1 MEKIVILGST
11 GSIGCNALEVI
22 KLHKEKYKV
31 FALTA
36 NKNVDLLTQ
45 QCVDFEPEFAIAL
58 NSDANQQL
66 KKNLLVLNIKTV
78 VLDDEKSLDWLAAH
92 KDTATVISAIVG
104 AAGLKPTMAAANSG
118 KKILLANKETL
129 VMAGELFVKA
139 VKKSNAILIPIDSE
153 HNAILQV
160 LPQSKKMNHKSNGI
174 RKILLTASGGP
185 FRTSSKE
192 ELRHVTPRE
201 ALRHP
206 NWIMGK
212 KITIDSATMM
222 NKGLEVIEACWL
234 FDIPACD
241 IEVII
246 HPQSIIHSLV
256 EYIDGSTL
264 AQLGN
269 PDMRTPIAYALSH
282 PERIESGVSGLDL
295 IKTKRLD
302 FEAPDLDKF
311 PCLGLA
317 YKALLMGQSAPTI
330 LNAANEVAVDAF
342 LTESITFNQIAE
354 LIEFCMSTIKSQP
367 LDSIETVLEVDSQT
381 RHLAVSWID
390 SHHITS

>member
-45 QCVDFEPEFAIAL
+45 QCVDFEPEFVIAL
-58 NSDANQQL
+58 NQDANQQL
-66 KKNLLVLNIKTV
+66 KKNLLALNIKTV
-78 VLDDEKSLDWLAAH
+78 VLDDEKSLDWLASH

-104 AAGLKPTMAAANSG
+104 AAGLMPTMAAANSG

-160 LPQSKKMNHKSNGI
+160 LPQSKKMNYKSNGI

-185 FRTSSKE
+185 FRTFSKE
-192 ELRHVTPRE
+192 ELKHVTPKE
-201 ALRHP
+201 ALKHP
-206 NWIMGK
+206 NWLMGK

-222 NKGLEVIEACWL
+222 NKGLEIIEACWL

-241 IEVII
+241 IEVVI

-264 AQLGN
+264 AQMGN

-342 LTESITFNQIAE
+342 LVESITFNQIAE
-354 LIEFCMSTIKSQP
+354 LIEFCMSTMKPQL
-367 LDSIETVLEVDSQT
+367 LDSIETVLEVDSKT
-381 RHLAVSWID
+381 RQLALSWIN
-390 SHHITS
+390 SHNITS

>member
-45 QCVDFEPEFAIAL
+45 QCVDFEPEFVIAL
-58 NSDANQQL
+58 NQDANQQL
-66 KKNLLVLNIKTV
+66 KKNLLALNIKTI
-78 VLDDEKSLDWLAAH
+78 VLDDEKSLDWLASH

-104 AAGLKPTMAAANSG
+104 AAGLMPTMAAANSG

-160 LPQSKKMNHKSNGI
+160 LPQSKKMNYKSNSI

-185 FRTSSKE
+185 FRTFSKE
-192 ELRHVTPRE
+192 ELKHVTPKE
-201 ALRHP
+201 ALKHP
-206 NWIMGK
+206 NWLMGK

-222 NKGLEVIEACWL
+222 NKGLEIIEACWL

-241 IEVII
+241 IEVVI

-264 AQLGN
+264 AQMGN

-282 PERIESGVSGLDL
+282 PERIESGVLGLDL

-330 LNAANEVAVDAF
+330 LNAANEVAVNAF
-342 LTESITFNQIAE
+342 LVESITFNQIAE
-354 LIEFCMSTIKSQP
+354 LIEFCMSTMKPQP
-367 LDSIETVLEVDSQT
+367 LDSIETVLEVDSKT
-381 RHLAVSWID
+381 RQLALSWIN
-390 SHHITS
+390 SHNITS

>member
-1 MEKIVILGST
+1 MENIVILGST
-11 GSIGCNALEVI
+11 GSIGRNALQVI
-22 KLHKEKYKV
+22 KLHQDKYKV

-36 NKNVDLLTQ
+36 NRNADLLTE
-45 QCVDFEPEFAIAL
+45 QCSEFEPQFAFAL
-58 NSDANQQL
+58 NQEANQQL
-66 KKNLLVLNIKTV
+66 KKNLIGLNLKTI
-78 VLDDEKSLDWLAAH
+78 VLDDDKSLDWLSSH
-92 KDTATVISAIVG
+92 KETDTVISAIVG

-139 VKKSNAILIPIDSE
+139 VKHSNATLIPIDSE

-160 LPQSKKMNHKSNGI
+160 LPQSKKLNYKSNGI

-185 FRTSSKE
+185 FRTATKE
-192 ELRHVTPRE
+192 ELKHVTPKE

-234 FDIPACD
+234 FDIPASD
-241 IEVII
+241 IEVVI

-256 EYIDGSTL
+256 EYVDGSTL

-282 PERIESGVSGLDL
+282 PERIESGVLGLDL

-311 PCLGLA
+311 PCIGLA
-317 YKALLMGQSAPTI
+317 YKALQIGKNAPTI

-342 LTESITFNQIAE
+342 LNESITFNQIAE
-354 LIEFCMSTIKSQP
+354 LIEFCMDTIESQP
-367 LDSIETVLEVDSQT
+367 LDSIETVLEVDSKT
-381 RHLAVSWID
+381 RHLALSWID
-390 SHHITS
+390 RHHLTT

>member
-45 QCVDFEPEFAIAL
+45 QCMDFEPEFVIAL
-58 NSDANQQL
+58 NQDANQQL
-66 KKNLLVLNIKTV
+66 KKNLLASNIKTI
-78 VLDDEKSLDWLAAH
+78 VLDDEKSLDWLASH

-104 AAGLKPTMAAANSG
+104 AAGLMPTMAAANSG

-160 LPQSKKMNHKSNGI
+160 LPQSKKMNYKSNSI

-185 FRTSSKE
+185 FRTFSKE
-192 ELRHVTPRE
+192 ELKHVTPKE
-201 ALRHP
+201 ALKHP
-206 NWIMGK
+206 NWLMGK

-222 NKGLEVIEACWL
+222 NKGLEIIEACWL

-241 IEVII
+241 IEVVI

-264 AQLGN
+264 AQMGN

-342 LTESITFNQIAE
+342 LVESITFNQIAE
-354 LIEFCMSTIKSQP
+354 LIEFCMSTMKPQL
-367 LDSIETVLEVDSQT
+367 LDSIETVLEVDSKARQ
-381 RHLAVSWID
+381 LALSWIN
-390 SHHITS
+390 SHNITS

>member
-45 QCVDFEPEFAIAL
+45 QCVDFEPEFVIAL
-58 NSDANQQL
+58 NQDANQQL
-66 KKNLLVLNIKTV
+66 KKNLLALNIKTI
-78 VLDDEKSLDWLAAH
+78 VLDDEKSLDWLASH

-104 AAGLKPTMAAANSG
+104 AAGLMPTMAAANSG

-160 LPQSKKMNHKSNGI
+160 LPKSKKMNYKSNGI

-185 FRTSSKE
+185 FRTFSKE
-192 ELRHVTPRE
+192 ELKHVTPKE
-201 ALRHP
+201 ALKHP
-206 NWIMGK
+206 NWLMGK

-222 NKGLEVIEACWL
+222 NKGLEIIEACWL

-241 IEVII
+241 IEVVI

-264 AQLGN
+264 AQMGN

-342 LTESITFNQIAE
+342 LVESITFNQIAE
-354 LIEFCMSTIKSQP
+354 LIEFCMSTMKLQP
-367 LDSIETVLEVDSQT
+367 LDSIETVLEVDIKT
-381 RHLAVSWID
+381 RQLALSWIN
-390 SHHITS
+390 SHNITS

>member
-1 MEKIVILGST
+1 VEKIVILGST

-45 QCVDFEPEFAIAL
+45 QCVDFEPEFVIAL
-58 NSDANQQL
+58 NQDANQQL
-66 KKNLLVLNIKTV
+66 KKNLLASNIKTI
-78 VLDDEKSLDWLAAH
+78 VLDDEKSLDWLASH

-104 AAGLKPTMAAANSG
+104 AAGLMPTMAAANSG

-160 LPQSKKMNHKSNGI
+160 LPQSKKMNYKSNGI

-185 FRTSSKE
+185 FRTFSKE
-192 ELRHVTPRE
+192 ELKHVTPKE
-201 ALRHP
+201 ALKHP
-206 NWIMGK
+206 NWLMGK

-222 NKGLEVIEACWL
+222 NKGLEIIEACWL

-241 IEVII
+241 IEVVI

-264 AQLGN
+264 AQMGN

-342 LTESITFNQIAE
+342 LVESITFNQIAE
-354 LIEFCMSTIKSQP
+354 LIEFCMSTMKPQL
-367 LDSIETVLEVDSQT
+367 LDSIETVLEVDSKARQ
-381 RHLAVSWID
+381 LALSWIN
-390 SHHITS
+390 SHNITS

>member
-1 MEKIVILGST
+1 MENIVILGST
-11 GSIGCNALEVI
+11 GSIGCNALQVI

-45 QCVDFEPEFAIAL
+45 QCLEFEPHYAIAL
-58 NSDANQQL
+58 NQDANQQL
-66 KKNLLVLNIKTV
+66 KQNLLSLNSKTI
-78 VLDDEKSLDWLAAH
+78 VLDSSESLDRLASHA
-92 KDTATVISAIVG
+92 DTSTVISAIVG
-104 AAGLKPTMAAANSG
+104 AAGLKPTMAAANNG

-139 VKKSNAILIPIDSE
+139 VNHSKATLIPIDSE

-160 LPQSKKMNHKSNGI
+160 LPQNKKLNNRSSGI

-185 FRTSSKE
+185 FRTFSQE
-192 ELRHVTPRE
+192 ELRNVTPKE

-222 NKGLEVIEACWL
+222 NKGLEIIEAFWL
-234 FDIPACD
+234 FDIPAAD

-282 PERIESGVSGLDL
+282 PDRIESGVLGLDL
-295 IKTKRLD
+295 IKTKKLD
-302 FEAPDLDKF
+302 FEAPDLNKF

-317 YKALLMGQSAPTI
+317 YKALEMGHNAPTI

-342 LTESITFNQIAE
+342 LNESIAFNQIAE
-354 LIEFCMSTIKSQP
+354 LIEFSMHTIESQP
-367 LDSIETVLEVDSQT
+367 IDSIDTVLDVDKRT
-381 RHLAVSWID
+381 RELALSWIE
-390 SHHITS
+390 SHKIS

>member
-45 QCVDFEPEFAIAL
+45 QCVDFEPEFVIAL
-58 NSDANQQL
+58 NQDANQQL
-66 KKNLLVLNIKTV
+66 KKNLLASNIKTI
-78 VLDDEKSLDWLAAH
+78 VLDDEKSLDWLASH

-104 AAGLKPTMAAANSG
+104 AAGLMPTMAAANSG

-160 LPQSKKMNHKSNGI
+160 LPQSKKMNYKSNGI

-185 FRTSSKE
+185 FRTFSKE
-192 ELRHVTPRE
+192 ELKHVTPKE
-201 ALRHP
+201 ALKHP
-206 NWIMGK
+206 NWLMGK

-222 NKGLEVIEACWL
+222 NKGLEIIEACWL

-241 IEVII
+241 IEVVI

-264 AQLGN
+264 AQMGN

-342 LTESITFNQIAE
+342 LVESITFNQIAE
-354 LIEFCMSTIKSQP
+354 LIEFCMSTMKPQL
-367 LDSIETVLEVDSQT
+367 LDSIETVLEVDSKARQ
-381 RHLAVSWID
+381 LALSWIN
-390 SHHITS
+390 SHNITS

>member
-1 MEKIVILGST
+1 MENIVILGST
-11 GSIGCNALEVI
+11 GSIGCNALQVI
-22 KLHKEKYKV
+22 KLHQAKYKV

-36 NKNVDLLTQ
+36 NRNVDLLTE
-45 QCVDFEPEFAIAL
+45 QCIKFEPQFAFAL
-58 NSDANQQL
+58 NQNANQQL
-66 KKNLLVLNIKTV
+66 KKNLLALNLKTIG
-78 VLDDEKSLDWLAAH
+78 LDDDKSLDWLSSHDEAN
-92 KDTATVISAIVG
+92 TVISAIVG

-139 VKKSNAILIPIDSE
+139 VKQSNATLIPIDSE

-160 LPQSKKMNHKSNGI
+160 LPQSKKLNYKSNGI

-185 FRTSSKE
+185 FRTSTKE
-192 ELRHVTPRE
+192 ELKHVTPKE

-234 FDIPACD
+234 FDIPASD
-241 IEVII
+241 IEVVI

-256 EYIDGSTL
+256 EYVDGSTL

-282 PERIESGVSGLDL
+282 PERIESGVLGLDL

-317 YKALLMGQSAPTI
+317 YKALQMGKNAPTI

-342 LTESITFNQIAE
+342 LKESITFNQIAE
-354 LIEFCMSTIKSQP
+354 LIEFCMNTIESQT
-367 LDSIETVLEVDSQT
+367 LDSIEIVLEVDSKT
-381 RHLAVSWID
+381 RQLAVSWID
-390 SHHITS
+390 RHHLTT

>member
-1 MEKIVILGST
+1 MENIVILGST
-11 GSIGCNALEVI
+11 GSIGCNALQVI

-45 QCVDFEPEFAIAL
+45 QCLEFEPHYVVAL
-58 NSDANQQL
+58 NQDANQQL
-66 KKNLLVLNIKTV
+66 KQNLLVSNSKTI
-78 VLDDEKSLDWLAAH
+78 VLEGDESIDWLASH
-92 KDTATVISAIVG
+92 ESTSTVISAVVG

-139 VKKSNAILIPIDSE
+139 VNHSKATLIPIDSE

-160 LPQSKKMNHKSNGI
+160 LPQNKKLNYKSNGI
-174 RKILLTASGGP
+174 RKVLLTASGGP
-185 FRTSSKE
+185 FRTFSE
-192 ELRHVTPRE
+192 EQLLHVTPKE

-206 NWIMGK
+206 NWVMGR

-222 NKGLEVIEACWL
+222 NKGLEIIEAFWL
-234 FDIPACD
+234 FDIPASD

-282 PERIESGVSGLDL
+282 PERIESGVLGLDL
-295 IKTKRLD
+295 IKTKKLD
-302 FEAPDLDKF
+302 FEAPNLNRF

-317 YKALLMGQSAPTI
+317 YKALDMGQNAPTI

-342 LTESITFNQIAE
+342 LNESITFNQIAE
-354 LIEFCMSTIKSQP
+354 LIEFCMDTIESQS
-367 LDSIETVLEVDSQT
+367 LDSIDTVLDIDKKT
-381 RHLAVSWID
+381 RYLALKWID
-390 SHHITS
+390 SHKLS

>member
-1 MEKIVILGST
+1 VEKIVILGST

-45 QCVDFEPEFAIAL
+45 QCVDFEPEFVIAL
-58 NSDANQQL
+58 NQDANQQL
-66 KKNLLVLNIKTV
+66 KKNLLASNIKTI
-78 VLDDEKSLDWLAAH
+78 VLDDEKSLDWLASH

-104 AAGLKPTMAAANSG
+104 AAGLIPTMAAANSG

-160 LPQSKKMNHKSNGI
+160 LPQSKKMNYKSNSI

-185 FRTSSKE
+185 FRTFSKE
-192 ELRHVTPRE
+192 ELKHVTPKE
-201 ALRHP
+201 ALKHP
-206 NWIMGK
+206 NWLMGK

-222 NKGLEVIEACWL
+222 NKGLEIIEACWL

-241 IEVII
+241 IEVVI

-264 AQLGN
+264 AQMGN

-342 LTESITFNQIAE
+342 LVESITFNQIAE
-354 LIEFCMSTIKSQP
+354 LIEFCMSTMKPQL
-367 LDSIETVLEVDSQT
+367 LDSIETVLEVDSKARQ
-381 RHLAVSWID
+381 LALSWIN
-390 SHHITS
+390 SHNITS

>member
-11 GSIGCNALEVI
+11 GSIGCNVLEVI

-45 QCVDFEPEFAIAL
+45 QCVDFEPEFVIAL
-58 NSDANQQL
+58 NQDANQQL
-66 KKNLLVLNIKTV
+66 KKNLLALNIKTV
-78 VLDDEKSLDWLAAH
+78 VLDDEKSLDWLASH

-104 AAGLKPTMAAANSG
+104 AAGLMPTMAAANSG

-160 LPQSKKMNHKSNGI
+160 LPQSKKMNHRSNGI

-185 FRTSSKE
+185 FRTFSKE
-192 ELRHVTPRE
+192 ELKHVTPKE
-201 ALRHP
+201 ALKHP
-206 NWIMGK
+206 NWLMGK

-222 NKGLEVIEACWL
+222 NKGLEIIEACWL

-241 IEVII
+241 IEVVI

-264 AQLGN
+264 AQMGN

-342 LTESITFNQIAE
+342 LVESITFNQIAE
-354 LIEFCMSTIKSQP
+354 LIEYCMSTMKLQP
-367 LDSIETVLEVDSQT
+367 LGSIETVLEVDSKT
-381 RHLAVSWID
+381 RQLALSWIN
-390 SHHITS
+390 SHNITS

>member
-11 GSIGCNALEVI
+11 GSIGCNVLEVI

-45 QCVDFEPEFAIAL
+45 QCMDFEPEFVIAL
-58 NSDANQQL
+58 NQDANQQL
-66 KKNLLVLNIKTV
+66 KKNLLALNIKTV
-78 VLDDEKSLDWLAAH
+78 VLDDEKSLDWLASH

-104 AAGLKPTMAAANSG
+104 AAGLMPTMAAANSG

-129 VMAGELFVKA
+129 VMAGELFVQA

-160 LPQSKKMNHKSNGI
+160 LPQSKKMNHRSNGI

-185 FRTSSKE
+185 FRTFSKE
-192 ELRHVTPRE
+192 ELKHVTPKE
-201 ALRHP
+201 ALKHP
-206 NWIMGK
+206 NWLMGK

-222 NKGLEVIEACWL
+222 NKGLEIIEACWL

-241 IEVII
+241 IEVVI

-264 AQLGN
+264 AQMGN

-342 LTESITFNQIAE
+342 LVESITFNQIAE
-354 LIEFCMSTIKSQP
+354 LIEFCMSTMKPQP
-367 LDSIETVLEVDSQT
+367 LDSIEIVLEVDSKT
-381 RHLAVSWID
+381 RQLALSWIN
-390 SHHITS
+390 SHNLTS

>member
-1 MEKIVILGST
+1 VEKIVILGST
-11 GSIGCNALEVI
+11 GSIGCNVLEVI

-45 QCVDFEPEFAIAL
+45 QCVDFEPEFVIAL
-58 NSDANQQL
+58 NQDANQQL
-66 KKNLLVLNIKTV
+66 KKNLLALNIKTV
-78 VLDDEKSLDWLAAH
+78 VLDDEKSLDWLASH

-104 AAGLKPTMAAANSG
+104 AAGLMPTMAAANSG

-160 LPQSKKMNHKSNGI
+160 LPQSKKMNHRSNGI

-185 FRTSSKE
+185 FRTFSKE
-192 ELRHVTPRE
+192 ELKHVTPKE
-201 ALRHP
+201 ALKHP
-206 NWIMGK
+206 NWLMGK

-222 NKGLEVIEACWL
+222 NKGLEIIEACWL

-241 IEVII
+241 IEVVI

-264 AQLGN
+264 AQMGN

-342 LTESITFNQIAE
+342 LVESITFNQIAE
-354 LIEFCMSTIKSQP
+354 LIEYCMSAMKPQP
-367 LDSIETVLEVDSQT
+367 LDSIEIVLEVDSKT
-381 RHLAVSWID
+381 RQLALSWIN
-390 SHHITS
+390 SHNITS

>member
-1 MEKIVILGST
+1 VEKIVILGST

-45 QCVDFEPEFAIAL
+45 QCVDFEPEFVIAL
-58 NSDANQQL
+58 NQDANQQL
-66 KKNLLVLNIKTV
+66 KKNLLALNIKTI
-78 VLDDEKSLDWLAAH
+78 VLDDEKSLDWLASH

-104 AAGLKPTMAAANSG
+104 AAGLMPTMAAANSG

-160 LPQSKKMNHKSNGI
+160 LPQSKKMNYKSNSI

-185 FRTSSKE
+185 FRTFSKE
-192 ELRHVTPRE
+192 ELKHVTPKE
-201 ALRHP
+201 ALKHP
-206 NWIMGK
+206 NWLMGK

-222 NKGLEVIEACWL
+222 NKGLEIIEACWL

-241 IEVII
+241 IEVVI

-264 AQLGN
+264 AQMGN

-342 LTESITFNQIAE
+342 LVESITFNQIAE
-354 LIEFCMSTIKSQP
+354 LIEFCMSTMKPQL
-367 LDSIETVLEVDSQT
+367 LDSIETVLEVDSKT
-381 RHLAVSWID
+381 RQLALSWIN
-390 SHHITS
+390 SHNITS

>member
-1 MEKIVILGST
+1 VEKIVILGST

-22 KLHKEKYKV
+22 KLHRKKYKV

-45 QCVDFEPEFAIAL
+45 QCVDFEPEFVIAL
-58 NSDANQQL
+58 NQDANQQL
-66 KKNLLVLNIKTV
+66 KKNLLALNIKTV
-78 VLDDEKSLDWLAAH
+78 VLDDEKSLDWLASH

-160 LPQSKKMNHKSNGI
+160 LPQSKKTNYKSNGI

-192 ELRHVTPRE
+192 ELKHVTPKE
-201 ALRHP
+201 ALKHP
-206 NWIMGK
+206 NWLMGK

-222 NKGLEVIEACWL
+222 NKGLEIIEACWL

-241 IEVII
+241 IEVVI

-342 LTESITFNQIAE
+342 LAESITFNHIAE
-354 LIEFCMSTIKSQP
+354 LIEFCMSTMKSQP
-367 LDSIETVLEVDSQT
+367 LDSIETVLEVDSKT
-381 RHLAVSWID
+381 RQLALSWIN
-390 SHHITS
+390 SHNLTS

>member
-11 GSIGCNALEVI
+11 GSIGCNVLEVI

-45 QCVDFEPEFAIAL
+45 QCVDFEPEFVIAL
-58 NSDANQQL
+58 NQDANQQL
-66 KKNLLVLNIKTV
+66 KKNLLALNIKTV
-78 VLDDEKSLDWLAAH
+78 VLDDEKSLDWLASH

-104 AAGLKPTMAAANSG
+104 AAGLMPTMAAANSG

-160 LPQSKKMNHKSNGI
+160 LPQSKKMNHRSNGI

-185 FRTSSKE
+185 FRTFSKE
-192 ELRHVTPRE
+192 ELKHVTPKE
-201 ALRHP
+201 ALKHP
-206 NWIMGK
+206 NWLMGK

-222 NKGLEVIEACWL
+222 NKGLEIIEACWL

-241 IEVII
+241 IEVVI

-264 AQLGN
+264 AQMGN

-317 YKALLMGQSAPTI
+317 YKALLMGLSAPTI

-342 LTESITFNQIAE
+342 LVESITFNQIAE
-354 LIEFCMSTIKSQP
+354 LIEYCMSAMKPQP
-367 LDSIETVLEVDSQT
+367 LDSIEIVLEVDSET
-381 RHLAVSWID
+381 RQLALSWIN
-390 SHHITS
+390 SHNLTS

>member
-1 MEKIVILGST
+1 LENIVILGST
-11 GSIGCNALEVI
+11 GSIGCNALQVI

-45 QCVDFEPEFAIAL
+45 QCLEFEPHYAAAL
-58 NSDANQQL
+58 NQDANQQL
-66 KKNLLVLNIKTV
+66 KQNLLVSNSKTI
-78 VLDDEKSLDWLAAH
+78 VLEGDESIDWLASH
-92 KDTATVISAIVG
+92 ESTSTVISAIVG

-139 VKKSNAILIPIDSE
+139 VNHSKATLIPIDSE

-160 LPQSKKMNHKSNGI
+160 LPQNKKLNYKSNGI

-185 FRTSSKE
+185 FRTFSE
-192 ELRHVTPRE
+192 EQLLHVTPKE

-206 NWIMGK
+206 NWVMGR

-222 NKGLEVIEACWL
+222 NKGLEIIEAFWL
-234 FDIPACD
+234 FDIPASD

-282 PERIESGVSGLDL
+282 PDRIESGVLGLDL
-295 IKTKRLD
+295 IKTKKLD
-302 FEAPDLDKF
+302 FEAPDLNRF
-311 PCLGLA
+311 HCLGLA
-317 YKALLMGQSAPTI
+317 YKALDMGQNAPTI

-342 LTESITFNQIAE
+342 LNESITFNQIAE
-354 LIEFCMSTIKSQP
+354 LIEFCMDTIESQSI
-367 LDSIETVLEVDSQT
+367 DSIDTVLDIDKKT
-381 RHLAVSWID
+381 RYLALKWID
-390 SHHITS
+390 SHKLS

>member
-1 MEKIVILGST
+1 VEKIVILGST

-45 QCVDFEPEFAIAL
+45 QCVDFEPEFVIAL
-58 NSDANQQL
+58 NQDANQQL
-66 KKNLLVLNIKTV
+66 KKNLLASNIKTI
-78 VLDDEKSLDWLAAH
+78 VLDDEKSLDWLASH

-104 AAGLKPTMAAANSG
+104 AAGLMPTMAAANSG

-160 LPQSKKMNHKSNGI
+160 LPQSKKMNYMSNSI

-185 FRTSSKE
+185 FRTFSKE
-192 ELRHVTPRE
+192 ELKHVTPKE
-201 ALRHP
+201 ALKHP
-206 NWIMGK
+206 NWLMGK

-222 NKGLEVIEACWL
+222 NKGLEIIEACWL

-241 IEVII
+241 IEVVI

-264 AQLGN
+264 AQMGN

-342 LTESITFNQIAE
+342 LVESITFNQIAE
-354 LIEFCMSTIKSQP
+354 LIEFCMSTMKPQL
-367 LDSIETVLEVDSQT
+367 LDSIETVLEVDSKARQ
-381 RHLAVSWID
+381 LALSWIN
-390 SHHITS
+390 SHNITS

>member
-78 VLDDEKSLDWLAAH
+78 VLDDEKSLDWLASH
-92 KDTATVISAIVG
+92 KDTVTVISAIVG

-160 LPQSKKMNHKSNGI
+160 LPQSKKINGKSNGI

-192 ELRHVTPRE
+192 ELRHVTPKE

-317 YKALLMGQSAPTI
+317 YKALLIGQSAPTI

-381 RHLAVSWID
+381 RHLAASWID

>member
-1 MEKIVILGST
+1 MENILILGST
-11 GSIGCNALEVI
+11 GSIGCNALQVI

-36 NKNVDLLTQ
+36 NKNVDLLTE
-45 QCVDFEPEFAIAL
+45 QCLEFEPRYAVAL
-58 NSDANQQL
+58 NDDANQKL
-66 KKNLLVLNIKTV
+66 KKNLFLSNSKTIVLESV
-78 VLDDEKSLDWLAAH
+78 ESLDWLASH
-92 KDTATVISAIVG
+92 IDTSTVISAIVG

-139 VKKSNAILIPIDSE
+139 INHSKATLIPIDSE

-160 LPQSKKMNHKSNGI
+160 LPQNKKLNYKSNGV

-185 FRTSSKE
+185 FRTYSKE
-192 ELRHVTPRE
+192 QLLQVTPKE

-206 NWIMGK
+206 NWVMGK

-222 NKGLEVIEACWL
+222 NKGLEIIEAFWL
-234 FDIPACD
+234 FDIPASD

-295 IKTKRLD
+295 IKTKKLD
-302 FEAPDLDKF
+302 FEAPDLNKF

-317 YKALLMGQSAPTI
+317 YRALGMGHNAPTI

-342 LTESITFNQIAE
+342 LNASIAFNQIAE
-354 LIEFCMSTIKSQP
+354 LIEFCLDTIESRP
-367 LDSIETVLEVDSQT
+367 IDSIDTVIDVDKKTRDLALSWVDS
-381 RHLAVSWID
+381 HKLN
-390 SHHITS
+390 

>member
-1 MEKIVILGST
+1 VEKIVILGST

-45 QCVDFEPEFAIAL
+45 QCVDFEPEFVIAL
-58 NSDANQQL
+58 NQDANKQL
-66 KKNLLVLNIKTV
+66 KRNLLALNIKTI
-78 VLDDEKSLDWLAAH
+78 VLDDEKSLDWLASH

-104 AAGLKPTMAAANSG
+104 AAGLMPTMAAANSG

-160 LPQSKKMNHKSNGI
+160 LPHSKKMNYKSNGI

-185 FRTSSKE
+185 FRASSKE
-192 ELRHVTPRE
+192 ELKHVTPKE
-201 ALRHP
+201 ALKHP
-206 NWIMGK
+206 NWLMGK

-241 IEVII
+241 IEVVI

-264 AQLGN
+264 AQMGN

-342 LTESITFNQIAE
+342 LVESITFNQIAE
-354 LIEFCMSTIKSQP
+354 LIEFCMSTMKLQP
-367 LDSIETVLEVDSQT
+367 LDSIETVLEVDSKT
-381 RHLAVSWID
+381 RQLALSWIN
-390 SHHITS
+390 SHNITS

>member
-1 MEKIVILGST
+1 MENIVILGST
-11 GSIGCNALEVI
+11 GSIGCNALQVI
-22 KLHKEKYKV
+22 NLHKEKYKV

-36 NKNVDLLTQ
+36 NKNIDLLTQ
-45 QCVDFEPEFAIAL
+45 QCIEFEPRFAVAS
-58 NSDANQQL
+58 NPEANQQL
-66 KKNLLVLNIKTV
+66 KKNLLELNLKTIVLET
-78 VLDDEKSLDWLAAH
+78 DESLDWIASH
-92 KDTATVISAIVG
+92 EDTNTVISAIVG
-104 AAGLKPTMAAANSG
+104 AAGLKPTMAAANTG

-139 VKKSNAILIPIDSE
+139 VNHSQATLIPIDSE

-160 LPQSKKMNHKSNGI
+160 LPQNKKMNYKSNGI

-185 FRTSSKE
+185 FRTFSKE
-192 ELRHVTPRE
+192 DLLLVTPKE

-206 NWIMGK
+206 NWVMGK

-222 NKGLEVIEACWL
+222 NKGLEIIEAFWL
-234 FDIPACD
+234 FDIPASD

-282 PERIESGVSGLDL
+282 PERIESGVSGLNL
-295 IKTKRLD
+295 IKTQKLD
-302 FEAPDLDKF
+302 FEAPDLNKF

-317 YKALLMGQSAPTI
+317 YKALAMGHNAPTI
-330 LNAANEVAVDAF
+330 LNAANEVAVEAF
-342 LTESITFNQIAE
+342 LNESIRFNQIAE
-354 LIEFCMSTIKSQP
+354 LIEFCMGTIESQP
-367 LDSIETVLEVDSQT
+367 LDSIDAVLEVDKKT
-381 RHLAVSWID
+381 RFLALSWID
-390 SHHITS
+390 SQKVSS

>member
-1 MEKIVILGST
+1 MENIVILGST
-11 GSIGCNALEVI
+11 GSIGCNALQVI
-22 KLHKEKYKV
+22 KLHQAKYKV

-36 NKNVDLLTQ
+36 NRNVDLLTE
-45 QCVDFEPEFAIAL
+45 QCIKFEPQFAFAL
-58 NSDANQQL
+58 NQNANQQL
-66 KKNLLVLNIKTV
+66 KKNLLALNLKTI
-78 VLDDEKSLDWLAAH
+78 VLDDDKSLDWLSSHDEAN
-92 KDTATVISAIVG
+92 TVISAIVG
-104 AAGLKPTMAAANSG
+104 AAGLKPTKAAANSG

-139 VKKSNAILIPIDSE
+139 VKQSNATLIPIDSE

-160 LPQSKKMNHKSNGI
+160 LPQSKKLNYKSNGI

-185 FRTSSKE
+185 FRTSTKE
-192 ELRHVTPRE
+192 ELKHVTPKE

-234 FDIPACD
+234 FDIPASD
-241 IEVII
+241 IEVVI

-256 EYIDGSTL
+256 EYVDGSTL

-282 PERIESGVSGLDL
+282 PERIESGVLGLDL

-317 YKALLMGQSAPTI
+317 YKALQMGKNAPTI

-342 LTESITFNQIAE
+342 LKESITFNQIAE
-354 LIEFCMSTIKSQP
+354 LIEFCMNTIESQT
-367 LDSIETVLEVDSQT
+367 LDSIEIVLEVDSKT
-381 RHLAVSWID
+381 RQLAVSWID
-390 SHHITS
+390 RHHLTT

>member
-1 MEKIVILGST
+1 MENIVILGST
-11 GSIGCNALEVI
+11 GSIGCNALQVI
-22 KLHKEKYKV
+22 KLHQAKYKV

-36 NKNVDLLTQ
+36 NRNVDLLTE
-45 QCVDFEPEFAIAL
+45 QCIKFEPQFAFAL
-58 NSDANQQL
+58 NQNANQQL
-66 KKNLLVLNIKTV
+66 KKNLLALNLKTI
-78 VLDDEKSLDWLAAH
+78 VLDDDKSLDWLSSHDEAN
-92 KDTATVISAIVG
+92 TVISAIVG

-139 VKKSNAILIPIDSE
+139 VKQSNATLIPIDSE

-160 LPQSKKMNHKSNGI
+160 LPQSKKLNYKSNGI

-185 FRTSSKE
+185 FRTSTKE
-192 ELRHVTPRE
+192 ELKHVTPKE

-234 FDIPACD
+234 FDIPASD
-241 IEVII
+241 IEVVI

-256 EYIDGSTL
+256 EYVDGSTL

-282 PERIESGVSGLDL
+282 PERIESGVLGLDL

-317 YKALLMGQSAPTI
+317 YKALQMGKNAPTI

-342 LTESITFNQIAE
+342 LNESITFNQIAE
-354 LIEFCMSTIKSQP
+354 LIEFCMNTIESQT
-367 LDSIETVLEVDSQT
+367 LDSIEIVLEVDSKT
-381 RHLAVSWID
+381 RQLALSWID
-390 SHHITS
+390 RHHLTT

>member
-45 QCVDFEPEFAIAL
+45 QCVDFEPEFVIAL
-58 NSDANQQL
+58 NQDANKQL
-66 KKNLLVLNIKTV
+66 KRNLLALNIKTI
-78 VLDDEKSLDWLAAH
+78 VLDDEKSLDWLASH

-104 AAGLKPTMAAANSG
+104 AAGLMPTMAAANSG

-160 LPQSKKMNHKSNGI
+160 LPHSKKMNYKSNGI

-185 FRTSSKE
+185 FRASSKE
-192 ELRHVTPRE
+192 ELKHVTPKE
-201 ALRHP
+201 ALKHP
-206 NWIMGK
+206 NWLMGK

-241 IEVII
+241 IEVVI

-264 AQLGN
+264 AQMGN

-342 LTESITFNQIAE
+342 LVESITFNQIAE
-354 LIEFCMSTIKSQP
+354 LIEFCMSTMKLQP
-367 LDSIETVLEVDSQT
+367 LDSIETVLEVDSKT
-381 RHLAVSWID
+381 RQLALSWIN
-390 SHHITS
+390 SHNITS

>member
-11 GSIGCNALEVI
+11 GSIGCNVLEVI

-45 QCVDFEPEFAIAL
+45 QCVDFEPEFVIAL
-58 NSDANQQL
+58 NQDANQQL
-66 KKNLLVLNIKTV
+66 KKNLLALNIKTV
-78 VLDDEKSLDWLAAH
+78 ILDDEKSLEWLASH

-104 AAGLKPTMAAANSG
+104 AAGLMPTMAAANSG

-160 LPQSKKMNHKSNGI
+160 LPQSKKMNHRSNGI

-185 FRTSSKE
+185 FRTFSKE
-192 ELRHVTPRE
+192 ELKHVTPKE
-201 ALRHP
+201 ALKHP
-206 NWIMGK
+206 NWLMGK

-222 NKGLEVIEACWL
+222 NKGLEIIEACWL

-241 IEVII
+241 IEVVI

-264 AQLGN
+264 AQMGN

-295 IKTKRLD
+295 IKMKRLD

-342 LTESITFNQIAE
+342 LVESITFNQIAE
-354 LIEFCMSTIKSQP
+354 LIEYCMSAMKPQP
-367 LDSIETVLEVDSQT
+367 LDSIEIVLEVDSKT
-381 RHLAVSWID
+381 RQLALSWIN
-390 SHHITS
+390 SHNLTS

>member
-45 QCVDFEPEFAIAL
+45 QCVDFEPEFVIAL
-58 NSDANQQL
+58 NQDANQQL
-66 KKNLLVLNIKTV
+66 KKNLLALNIKTV
-78 VLDDEKSLDWLAAH
+78 VLDDEKSLDWLASH

-104 AAGLKPTMAAANSG
+104 AAGLMPTMAAANSG

-160 LPQSKKMNHKSNGI
+160 LPQSKKMNHRSNGI

-185 FRTSSKE
+185 FRTFSKE
-192 ELRHVTPRE
+192 ELKHVTPKE
-201 ALRHP
+201 ALKHP
-206 NWIMGK
+206 NWLMGK

-222 NKGLEVIEACWL
+222 NKGLEIIEACWL

-241 IEVII
+241 IEVVI

-342 LTESITFNQIAE
+342 LVESITFNQIAE
-354 LIEFCMSTIKSQP
+354 LIEFCMSNMKPQA
-367 LDSIETVLEVDSQT
+367 LDSIETVLEVDSKT
-381 RHLAVSWID
+381 RQLALSWIN
-390 SHHITS
+390 SHNITS

>member
-1 MEKIVILGST
+1 VEKIVILGST

-45 QCVDFEPEFAIAL
+45 QCVDFEPEFVIAL
-58 NSDANQQL
+58 NQDANQQL
-66 KKNLLVLNIKTV
+66 KKNLLASNIKTI
-78 VLDDEKSLDWLAAH
+78 VLDDEKSLDWLASH

-104 AAGLKPTMAAANSG
+104 AAGLMPTMAAANSG

-160 LPQSKKMNHKSNGI
+160 LPQSKKMNYMSNSI

-185 FRTSSKE
+185 FRTFSKE
-192 ELRHVTPRE
+192 ELKHVTPKE
-201 ALRHP
+201 ALKHP
-206 NWIMGK
+206 NWLMGK

-222 NKGLEVIEACWL
+222 NKGLEIIEACWL

-241 IEVII
+241 IEVVI

-264 AQLGN
+264 AQMGN

-342 LTESITFNQIAE
+342 LVESITFNQIAE
-354 LIEFCMSTIKSQP
+354 LIEFCMSTMKPQL
-367 LDSIETVLEVDSQT
+367 LDSIETVLEVDSKT
-381 RHLAVSWID
+381 RQLALSWIN
-390 SHHITS
+390 SHNITS

>member
-45 QCVDFEPEFAIAL
+45 QCVDFEPEFVIAL
-58 NSDANQQL
+58 NQDANQQL
-66 KKNLLVLNIKTV
+66 KKNLLALNIKTV
-78 VLDDEKSLDWLAAH
+78 VLDDEKSLDWLASH

-104 AAGLKPTMAAANSG
+104 AAGLMPTMAAANSG

-160 LPQSKKMNHKSNGI
+160 LPQSKKMNHRSNGI

-185 FRTSSKE
+185 FRTFSKE
-192 ELRHVTPRE
+192 ELKHVTPKE
-201 ALRHP
+201 ALKHP
-206 NWIMGK
+206 NWLMGK

-222 NKGLEVIEACWL
+222 NKGLEIIEACWL

-241 IEVII
+241 IEVVI

-264 AQLGN
+264 AQMGN

-342 LTESITFNQIAE
+342 LVESITFNQIAE
-354 LIEFCMSTIKSQP
+354 LIEYCMSAMKPQP
-367 LDSIETVLEVDSQT
+367 LESIEIVLEVDSKT
-381 RHLAVSWID
+381 RQLALSWIN
-390 SHHITS
+390 SHNLTS

>member
-11 GSIGCNALEVI
+11 GSIGCNVLEVI

-45 QCVDFEPEFAIAL
+45 QCVDFEPEFVIAL
-58 NSDANQQL
+58 NQDANQQL
-66 KKNLLVLNIKTV
+66 KKNLLALNIKTV
-78 VLDDEKSLDWLAAH
+78 VLDDEKSLDWLASH

-104 AAGLKPTMAAANSG
+104 AAGLMPTMAAANSG

-160 LPQSKKMNHKSNGI
+160 LPQSKKMNHRSNGI

-185 FRTSSKE
+185 FRTFSKE
-192 ELRHVTPRE
+192 ELKHVTPKE
-201 ALRHP
+201 ALKHP
-206 NWIMGK
+206 NWLMGK

-222 NKGLEVIEACWL
+222 NKGLEIIEACWL

-241 IEVII
+241 IEVVI

-264 AQLGN
+264 AQMGN

-317 YKALLMGQSAPTI
+317 YKALLMGLSAPTI

-342 LTESITFNQIAE
+342 LVESITFNQIAE
-354 LIEFCMSTIKSQP
+354 LIEYCMSAMKPQP
-367 LDSIETVLEVDSQT
+367 LESIEIVLEVDSKT
-381 RHLAVSWID
+381 RQLALSWIN
-390 SHHITS
+390 SHNLTS

>member
-11 GSIGCNALEVI
+11 GSIGCNVLEVI

-45 QCVDFEPEFAIAL
+45 QCVDFEPEFVIAL
-58 NSDANQQL
+58 NQDANQQL
-66 KKNLLVLNIKTV
+66 KKNLLALNIKTI
-78 VLDDEKSLDWLAAH
+78 VLDDEKSLDWLASH

-104 AAGLKPTMAAANSG
+104 AAGLMPTMAAANSG

-160 LPQSKKMNHKSNGI
+160 LPQSKKMNHRSNGI

-185 FRTSSKE
+185 FRTFSKE
-192 ELRHVTPRE
+192 ELKHVTPKE
-201 ALRHP
+201 ALKHP
-206 NWIMGK
+206 NWLMGK

-222 NKGLEVIEACWL
+222 NKGLEIIEACWL

-241 IEVII
+241 IEVVI

-264 AQLGN
+264 AQMGN

-342 LTESITFNQIAE
+342 LVESITFNQIAE
-354 LIEFCMSTIKSQP
+354 LIEYCMSAMKPQP
-367 LDSIETVLEVDSQT
+367 LDSIEIVLEVDSKT
-381 RHLAVSWID
+381 RQLALSWIN
-390 SHHITS
+390 SHNLTS

>member
-1 MEKIVILGST
+1 MENIVILGST
-11 GSIGCNALEVI
+11 GSIGCNALQVI
-22 KLHKEKYKV
+22 KLHQAKFKV

-36 NKNVDLLTQ
+36 NRNVDLLTE
-45 QCVDFEPEFAIAL
+45 QCIKFEPQFAFAL
-58 NSDANQQL
+58 NQNANQHL
-66 KKNLLVLNIKTV
+66 KKNLLALNLKTI
-78 VLDDEKSLDWLAAH
+78 VLDDDKSLDWLSSHDEAN
-92 KDTATVISAIVG
+92 TVISAIVG

-139 VKKSNAILIPIDSE
+139 VKQSNATLIPIDSE

-160 LPQSKKMNHKSNGI
+160 LPQSKKLNYRSNGI

-185 FRTSSKE
+185 FRTSTKE
-192 ELRHVTPRE
+192 ELKHVTPKE

-234 FDIPACD
+234 FDIPALD
-241 IEVII
+241 IEVVI

-256 EYIDGSTL
+256 EYVDGSTL

-282 PERIESGVSGLDL
+282 PERIESGVLGLDL

-317 YKALLMGQSAPTI
+317 YKALQMGKNAPTI

-342 LTESITFNQIAE
+342 LNESITFNQIAE
-354 LIEFCMSTIKSQP
+354 LIEFCMNTIESQT
-367 LDSIETVLEVDSQT
+367 LDSIEIVLEADSKT
-381 RHLAVSWID
+381 RQLALSWID
-390 SHHITS
+390 RHHLTA

>member
-45 QCVDFEPEFAIAL
+45 QCVDFEPEFVIAL
-58 NSDANQQL
+58 NQDANQQL
-66 KKNLLVLNIKTV
+66 KKNLLALNIKTI
-78 VLDDEKSLDWLAAH
+78 VLDDEKSLDWLASH

-104 AAGLKPTMAAANSG
+104 AAGLMPTMAAANSG

-160 LPQSKKMNHKSNGI
+160 LPKSKKINYKSNGI

-185 FRTSSKE
+185 FRTFSKE
-192 ELRHVTPRE
+192 ELKHVTPKE
-201 ALRHP
+201 ALKHP
-206 NWIMGK
+206 NWLMGK

-222 NKGLEVIEACWL
+222 NKGLEIIEACWL

-241 IEVII
+241 IEVVI

-264 AQLGN
+264 AQMGN

-342 LTESITFNQIAE
+342 LVESITFNQIAE
-354 LIEFCMSTIKSQP
+354 LIEFCMSTMKPQP
-367 LDSIETVLEVDSQT
+367 LDSIETVLEVDSKT
-381 RHLAVSWID
+381 RQLALSWIN
-390 SHHITS
+390 SHNITS

>member
-22 KLHKEKYKV
+22 KIHKEKYKV

-45 QCVDFEPEFAIAL
+45 QCVDFEPEFVIAL
-58 NSDANQQL
+58 NQDANQQL
-66 KKNLLVLNIKTV
+66 KKNLLALNIKTI
-78 VLDDEKSLDWLAAH
+78 VLDDEKSLDWLASH

-104 AAGLKPTMAAANSG
+104 AAGLMPTMAAANSG

-160 LPQSKKMNHKSNGI
+160 LPQSKKMNYKSNGI

-185 FRTSSKE
+185 FRTFSKE
-192 ELRHVTPRE
+192 ELKHVTPKE
-201 ALRHP
+201 ALKHP
-206 NWIMGK
+206 NWLMGK

-222 NKGLEVIEACWL
+222 NKGLEIIEACWL

-241 IEVII
+241 IEVVI

-264 AQLGN
+264 AQMGN

-342 LTESITFNQIAE
+342 LVESITFNQIAE
-354 LIEFCMSTIKSQP
+354 LIEYCMSAMKPQP
-367 LDSIETVLEVDSQT
+367 LDSIEIVLEVDSKT
-381 RHLAVSWID
+381 RQLALSWIN
-390 SHHITS
+390 SHNLTS

>member
-36 NKNVDLLTQ
+36 NKNIDLLTQ
-45 QCVDFEPEFAIAL
+45 QCVDFEPEFVIAL
-58 NSDANQQL
+58 NQDANQQL
-66 KKNLLVLNIKTV
+66 KKNLLALNIKTV
-78 VLDDEKSLDWLAAH
+78 VLDDEKSLDWLASH

-104 AAGLKPTMAAANSG
+104 AAGLMPTMAAANSG

-160 LPQSKKMNHKSNGI
+160 LPQSKKMNHRLNGI

-185 FRTSSKE
+185 FRTFSKE
-192 ELRHVTPRE
+192 ELKHVTPKE
-201 ALRHP
+201 ALKHP
-206 NWIMGK
+206 NWLMGK

-222 NKGLEVIEACWL
+222 NKGLEIIEACWL

-241 IEVII
+241 IEVVI

-264 AQLGN
+264 AQMGN

-342 LTESITFNQIAE
+342 LVESITFNQIAE
-354 LIEFCMSTIKSQP
+354 LIEYCMSAMKPQP
-367 LDSIETVLEVDSQT
+367 LDSIEIVLEVDSKT
-381 RHLAVSWID
+381 RQLALSWIN
-390 SHHITS
+390 SHNLTS

>member
-45 QCVDFEPEFAIAL
+45 QCVDFEPEFVIAL
-58 NSDANQQL
+58 NQDANQQL
-66 KKNLLVLNIKTV
+66 KKNLLALNIKTI
-78 VLDDEKSLDWLAAH
+78 VLDDEKSLDWLASH

-104 AAGLKPTMAAANSG
+104 AAGLMPTMAAANSG

-160 LPQSKKMNHKSNGI
+160 LPQSKKMNYKSNGI

-185 FRTSSKE
+185 FRTFSKE
-192 ELRHVTPRE
+192 ELKHVTPKE
-201 ALRHP
+201 ALKHP
-206 NWIMGK
+206 NWLMGK

-222 NKGLEVIEACWL
+222 NKGLEIIEACWL

-241 IEVII
+241 IEVVI

-264 AQLGN
+264 AQMGN

-342 LTESITFNQIAE
+342 LVESITFNQIAE
-354 LIEFCMSTIKSQP
+354 LIEFCMSTMKPQL
-367 LDSIETVLEVDSQT
+367 LDSIETVLEVDSKARQ
-381 RHLAVSWID
+381 LALSWIN
-390 SHHITS
+390 SHNITS

>member
-45 QCVDFEPEFAIAL
+45 QCVDFEPEFVIAL
-58 NSDANQQL
+58 NQDANQQL
-66 KKNLLVLNIKTV
+66 KKNLLALNIKTV
-78 VLDDEKSLDWLAAH
+78 VLDDEKSLDWLASH

-104 AAGLKPTMAAANSG
+104 AAGLMPTMAAANSG

-160 LPQSKKMNHKSNGI
+160 LPQSKKMNYKSNSI

-185 FRTSSKE
+185 FRTFSKE
-192 ELRHVTPRE
+192 ELKHVTPKE
-201 ALRHP
+201 ALKHP
-206 NWIMGK
+206 NWLMGK

-222 NKGLEVIEACWL
+222 NKGLEIIEACWL

-241 IEVII
+241 IEVVI

-264 AQLGN
+264 AQMGN

-342 LTESITFNQIAE
+342 LVESITFNQIAE
-354 LIEFCMSTIKSQP
+354 LIEFCMSNMKPQL
-367 LDSIETVLEVDSQT
+367 LDSIETVLEVDSKARQ
-381 RHLAVSWID
+381 LALSWIN
-390 SHHITS
+390 SHNITS